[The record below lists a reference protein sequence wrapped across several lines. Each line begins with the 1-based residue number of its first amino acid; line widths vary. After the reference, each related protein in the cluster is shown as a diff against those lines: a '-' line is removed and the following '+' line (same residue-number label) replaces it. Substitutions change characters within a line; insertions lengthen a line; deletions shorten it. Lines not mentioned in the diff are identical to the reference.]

1 MDNTK
6 DSYRVELINKVLDI
20 DKEMNLLWQFHPDNP
35 FRREIEFSYEK
46 LVEEKYEIES
56 LIRELEISSI

>member
-20 DKEMNLLWQFHPDNP
+20 DKEMNLLWQFHPNNP
-35 FRREIEFSYEK
+35 FRREIELSYEK
-46 LVEEKYEIES
+46 LVEEKYEIEN
-56 LIRELEISSI
+56 LIRELGISSF

>member
-35 FRREIEFSYEK
+35 FRREIELSYEK

>member
-35 FRREIEFSYEK
+35 FRREIELSYEK

-56 LIRELEISSI
+56 LISELGISSF